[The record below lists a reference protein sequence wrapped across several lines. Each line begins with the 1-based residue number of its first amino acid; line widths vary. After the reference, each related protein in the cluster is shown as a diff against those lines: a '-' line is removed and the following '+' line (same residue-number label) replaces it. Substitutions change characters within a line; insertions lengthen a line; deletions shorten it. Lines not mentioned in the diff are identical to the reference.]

1 MLDEE
6 LEEINKA
13 KSYTTT
19 QAMRNNAKRGLEL
32 RKKYGRGGLTTQ
44 EAGKQGIGSGVAR
57 ASDIVSGSLS
67 LESVKRMHSFF
78 SRHEKNIDASKRE
91 SDGGYTA
98 GYISGLLWGGASGKA
113 WARGILRREGL
124 LKSVEKSID
133 KQEIKTDKIV
143 KSLNEEKRLATFL
156 VLEPQDEDMTTNDLH
171 LDWYDAEMVEKSCYN
186 FNRYCM
192 KANLLHA
199 IPTNDIEFIESYIT
213 KADSTL
219 GGKFVKKG
227 SWLATIYVKES
238 EVGNEVWEGIKSGR
252 FNGLSIQ
259 AIGVVEE
266 IE

>member
-32 RKKYGRGGLTTQ
+32 RKKYGRGGLSTQ

-57 ASDIVSGSLS
+57 ASDIISGSLS

-98 GYISGLLWGGASGKA
+98 GYISGLLWGGSSGKA

-124 LKSVEKSID
+124 LKSVEKSLET
-133 KQEIKTDKIV
+133 KLV
-143 KSLNEEKRLATFL
+143 KSLNKELMQVTYVAMKPGVDLHGDYVDLDTIRLAKESFNRQLKKSKMSNLYHMVNTDCFDVIESFL
-156 VLEPQDEDMTTNDLH
+156 APANMELNGNFVEKGEWLMTLQVNDEDVWQMIKD
-171 LDWYDAEMVEKSCYN
+171 DE
-186 FNRYCM
+186 
-192 KANLLHA
+192 
-199 IPTNDIEFIESYIT
+199 IT
-213 KADSTL
+213 
-219 GGKFVKKG
+219 
-227 SWLATIYVKES
+227 
-238 EVGNEVWEGIKSGR
+238 
-252 FNGLSIQ
+252 GLSIG
-259 AIGVVEE
+259 AMAAVEVLE
-266 IE
+266 D

>member
-13 KSYTTT
+13 KTYTTT
-19 QAMRNNAKRGLEL
+19 QAMRNAAKQGLAL
-32 RKKYGRGGLTTQ
+32 REKYGRGGLSTQ
-44 EAGKQGIGSGVAR
+44 EAGKAGIGSGVAR
-57 ASDIVSGSLS
+57 ASDIISGSLS
-67 LESVKRMHSFF
+67 LESVKRMHAFF
-78 SRHEKNIDASKRE
+78 SRHQKNFRPSVKE
-91 SDGGYTA
+91 SDGGPTA
-98 GYISGLLWGGASGKA
+98 GTIAWKLWGSSAGAA

-124 LKSVEKSID
+124 LKSVEKSIG

-219 GGKFVKKG
+219 GDKFVKKG
-227 SWLATIYVKES
+227 SWLATIYVKETD
-238 EVGNEVWEGIKSGR
+238 VGNEVWEGIKSGR

-259 AIGVVEE
+259 AMGIVED